1 MTRLGICCFYKI
13 PLNTVEGGKKIPV
26 GLTFQF
32 FLLSFS
38 VRRTHVIDDES
49 DYFSADSNQWLSM
62 AEREVL
68 RKKEQE
74 LLELRHA
81 SKSSRKVTIDFAGR
95 KVFEEGDRLTEYH
108 TR

>member
-1 MTRLGICCFYKI
+1 MTRLGICCFYNI
-13 PLNTVEGGKKIPV
+13 PLNTVEGKKPSWPYF
-26 GLTFQF
+26 FQF
-32 FLLSFS
+32 LLLSCS

-49 DYFSADSNQWLSM
+49 DYFSTDSNQWLSM

-81 SKSSRKVTIDFAGR
+81 SRLSRKVTIDFAGR
-95 KVFEEGDRLTEYH
+95 KVFEEGDHLTEYH